1 MIRLFPTGKT
11 KNQISFKK
19 FLLAFFV
26 CASVFTWIGI
36 STIFADEDD
45 PADNMEN
52 TEVGFQNAAQQQRTK
67 NVAIKAALQNPEVI
81 KAIAEAKKSGD
92 FEAARALFKRATAYY
107 TQQISEKRAEGRGWG
122 DILKELG
129 LHPKYSGLGHFK
141 NKAKY
146 GVHYPRQHQMKSEI
160 KAATARSF
168 KGEHMKGHG
177 ESDAAS
183 NGNKYGFSKTKLT
196 GQNYSRHNKNQGLAL
211 GHSKDKSGGHGVGHG
226 RGNEVGNSG
235 GHGGGKK

>member
-11 KNQISFKK
+11 KNQISLKR

-67 NVAIKAALQNPEVI
+67 NVATKAALQDPRVI
-81 KAIAEAKKSGD
+81 AAIEEAKENED
-92 FEAARALFKRATAYY
+92 FEKARALFKRAVAYY

-146 GVHYPRQHQMKSEI
+146 GVHYPMQHQMKSKI

-168 KGEHMKGHG
+168 KGERMKGHG
-177 ESDAAS
+177 KSDSAS
-183 NGNKYGFSKTKLT
+183 NGKKYGFSKTKIA
-196 GQNYSRHNKNQGLAL
+196 GQKYNDHNKKQGLAL
-211 GHSKDKSGGHGVGHG
+211 GHSKDKSGGHG
-226 RGNEVGNSG
+226 RGNGGGNG
-235 GHGGGKK
+235 GGYGGGKK

>member
-1 MIRLFPTGKT
+1 MIGLFPVGKT
-11 KNQISFKK
+11 KTQIPLKK
-19 FLLAFFV
+19 LLLAFFV
-26 CASVFTWIGI
+26 CAAVVTWIGI
-36 STIFADEDD
+36 STIQADEDD
-45 PADNMEN
+45 PADDTEN
-52 TEVGFQNAAQQQRTK
+52 TEVGYQNGAQQQRTE
-67 NVAIKAALQNPEVI
+67 NVAIKAALQNPRVI
-81 KAIAEAKKSGD
+81 AAIEEAKEDGD
-92 FEAARALFKRATAYY
+92 FEKARAVFNRAVAHY
-107 TQQISEKRAEGRGWG
+107 TEQISTMRAEGRGWG
-122 DILKELG
+122 DILKELDV
-129 LHPKYSGLGHFK
+129 HPRYAGLGQFK

-146 GVHYPRQHQMKSEI
+146 GVHYPKQHQMKSEI